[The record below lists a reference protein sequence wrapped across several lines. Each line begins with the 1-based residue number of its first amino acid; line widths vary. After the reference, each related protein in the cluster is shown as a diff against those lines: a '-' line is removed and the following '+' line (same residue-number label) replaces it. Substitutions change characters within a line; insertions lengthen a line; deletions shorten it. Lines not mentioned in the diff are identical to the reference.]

1 MERSITSKLLCYVMS
16 RDDFFGLYGN
26 QVTTSRSGS
35 PRARPAVA
43 GQVTIQD
50 VARAAGVGRQTVSNV
65 LNDSGRVGEATK
77 VRVLEAVTA
86 LGYHPHHGARSLR
99 SRRTRQLAYV
109 MPRVQLFPGNYI
121 MQQFL
126 QALAAASARRSHS
139 VVVVVPDG
147 DPRDEMRRL
156 IASRTVDAFLLSEL
170 RPQDPRVVLLA
181 EAGIPFA
188 CFGRIGSGLPQ
199 NWVDIDNRAAIVEAV
214 EHVLTRGFSRIA
226 FVGYRGENHWDDERV
241 AGFRAGL
248 ARHGVPEDE
257 ADVLLVDEA
266 SARRKI
272 RSLLTGAHRR
282 GAHPGPR
289 PDAIVTGS
297 DRLAAMIY
305 GVAAELRLRIGR
317 DLGVTGFDGSLAAGL
332 LHPRLTS
339 VTIPVEDIARRVVTR
354 VLRQLDHGPD
364 EAPGEVVPA
373 TLRLGESTGDGP
385 GPGSGPGPGPG
396 PRLDGTAGRDDV
408 ESALT
413 WKRFQGTGL
422 LSGAGSGVTPAGR
435 RVTIADVAADAGVGV
450 GTVSR
455 VLNGSDQVRAATLR
469 AVRDSIDRLGYRPS
483 HAAAALVRGTPRTVA
498 VLVAHM
504 TRPSTVVRVA
514 SALAVLA
521 EEGYDTIVCNVDTPA
536 ERDRHLETLLPTHRA
551 DGVLAISLP
560 LSREQLVQFGRAG
573 VTLVSVDAVT
583 PGIPQTVIDDVAGG
597 RMATGYLIGLGHRR
611 IGFVGDMTFAKPPAG
626 LGFTSSADRLRGY
639 RQALAEAGLGSEAG
653 LVRRGRH
660 DAAAAAEHA
669 VQLLKAHD
677 PPTAI
682 FAASDSQA
690 IGVLAAAEQLGVTV
704 PGQLSVVGFDD
715 IESAAL
721 LGLSTVR
728 QPLARSGTQG
738 ARRLCALLRGER
750 LRVRREELP
759 LELVA
764 RASTARRGAS

>member
-1 MERSITSKLLCYVMS
+1 M
-16 RDDFFGLYGN
+16 
-26 QVTTSRSGS
+26 TTSRSGA
-35 PRARPAVA
+35 PRVRPADA

-77 VRVLEAVTA
+77 VRVLEAVAA

-109 MPRVQLFPGNYI
+109 MPRVQLLPGNDI

-126 QALAAASARRSHS
+126 QALATASARRSHS
-139 VVVVVPDG
+139 MVVVVPDG
-147 DPRDEMRRL
+147 NSRDEMRRL

-170 RPQDPRVVLLA
+170 QPEDPRVALLA
-181 EAGIPFA
+181 EAGVPFA
-188 CFGRIGSGLPQ
+188 CFGRVGPALPQ
-199 NWVDIDNRAAIVEAV
+199 HWVDIDNRAAAIEVV
-214 EHVLTRGFSRIA
+214 EHVLARGFSRVA
-226 FVGYRGENHWDDERV
+226 FAGYQSGNHWDAERL

-248 ARHGVPEDE
+248 ARHGVPGD
-257 ADVLLVDEA
+257 DVVLVDEA

-272 RSLLTGAHRR
+272 RSLLAGVHR
-282 GAHPGPR
+282 GGVR

-305 GVAAELRLRIGR
+305 GVAGELRLRIGR
-317 DLGVTGFDGSLAAGL
+317 DLGVTGFDGSVAADL

-339 VTIPVEDIARRVVTR
+339 VTIPVEDIARRVIAR
-354 VLRQLDHGPD
+354 ALRQVDQGSD
-364 EAPGEVVPA
+364 DSPGEVVPA
-373 TLRLGESTGDGP
+373 TLRPGESTDGRREPRP
-385 GPGSGPGPGPG
+385 GPGSDEAAPI
-396 PRLDGTAGRDDV
+396 
-408 ESALT
+408 
-413 WKRFQGTGL
+413 WKRFQGVE
-422 LSGAGSGVTPAGR
+422 LSGGGVGPDGR

-455 VLNGSDQVRAATLR
+455 VLNGSSQVRAATLR
-469 AVRDSIDRLGYRPS
+469 AVQDSIGRLGYRPS

-560 LSREQLVQFGRAG
+560 LSREQLGQFGRAG
-573 VTLVSVDAVT
+573 VALVSVDAVT

-597 RMATGYLIGLGHRR
+597 RLATGHLIGLGHRR

-626 LGFTSSADRLRGY
+626 LGFTSSAERLRGY
-639 RQALAEAGLGSEAG
+639 RQALAEAGLGFETG
-653 LVRRGRH
+653 LVRRGPH
-660 DAAAAAEHA
+660 EAAAAAEHA
-669 VQLLKAHD
+669 AQLLKAHD

-690 IGVLAAAEQLGVTV
+690 IGVLAAAERLGVTV

-728 QPLARSGTQG
+728 QPLARSGTEG

-764 RASTARRGAS
+764 RASTARLGG

>member
-1 MERSITSKLLCYVMS
+1 
-16 RDDFFGLYGN
+16 
-26 QVTTSRSGS
+26 
-35 PRARPAVA
+35 VA
-43 GQVTIQD
+43 Q
-50 VARAAGVGRQTVSNV
+50 AAGVGRQTVSNV

-77 VRVLEAVTA
+77 VRVLEAVAT

-109 MPRVQLFPGNYI
+109 MPRVQLLPGNYI

-170 RPQDPRVVLLA
+170 QPEDPRVVLLA

-199 NWVDIDNRAAIVEAV
+199 HWVDIDNRAAIVEAV
-214 EHVLTRGFSRIA
+214 EHVLSRGFSRLA
-226 FVGYRGENHWDDERV
+226 FVGYRGENLWDHERV

-248 ARHGVPEDE
+248 ARHGVREDE

-272 RSLLTGAHRR
+272 RSLLTGTHRR

-317 DLGVTGFDGSLAAGL
+317 DLGVTGFDGSVAAGL

-339 VTIPVEDIARRVVTR
+339 VTIPVEGIARGVIARAM
-354 VLRQLDHGPD
+354 RQLDHGPD
-364 EAPGEVVPA
+364 EGPGEVLSA
-373 TLRLGESTGDGP
+373 TLRVGESTGDGP
-385 GPGSGPGPGPG
+385 G
-396 PRLDGTAGRDDV
+396 
-408 ESALT
+408 
-413 WKRFQGTGL
+413 
-422 LSGAGSGVTPAGR
+422 
-435 RVTIADVAADAGVGV
+435 
-450 GTVSR
+450 
-455 VLNGSDQVRAATLR
+455 SDQVRAVTLP
-469 AVRDSIDRLGYRPS
+469 AVQDSIDRLGYRPG
-483 HAAAALVRGTPRTVA
+483 HVAAAPVRGTPRTVA

-521 EEGYDTIVCNVDTPA
+521 EEGYGTIVCNVDTPA
-536 ERDRHLETLLPTHRA
+536 ERDRHLETLPAHRA

-560 LSREQLVQFGRAG
+560 LSREQVRQFGRAG
-573 VTLVSVDAVT
+573 VTLVTVDAVT
-583 PGIPQTVIDDVAGG
+583 PGTAQTVIDDVAGG
-597 RMATGYLIGLGHRR
+597 RIATGHLIGLGHRR

-626 LGFTSSADRLRGY
+626 LGFTSSANRLRGY
-639 RQALAEAGLGSEAG
+639 RQALAGAGLGFVAG
-653 LVRRGRH
+653 LVRRGPH
-660 DAAAAAEHA
+660 DAASAAEHA
-669 VQLLKAHD
+669 AQLLKAHD

-682 FAASDSQA
+682 FAASDTQA
-690 IGVLAAAEQLGVTV
+690 IGVLAAAERLGVTV

-721 LGLSTVR
+721 LGLSTVK
-728 QPLARSGTQG
+728 QPLARSGTEG
-738 ARRLCALLRGER
+738 AQRLCALLRGER
-750 LRVRREELP
+750 LRVRREKLP

-764 RASTARRGAS
+764 RTSTGRRDAP

>member
-1 MERSITSKLLCYVMS
+1 
-16 RDDFFGLYGN
+16 
-26 QVTTSRSGS
+26 
-35 PRARPAVA
+35 
-43 GQVTIQD
+43 

-77 VRVLEAVTA
+77 VRVLETVAT

-109 MPRVQLFPGNYI
+109 MPRVQMLPGNYI

-170 RPQDPRVVLLA
+170 QPEDPRVVLLA

-199 NWVDIDNRAAIVEAV
+199 HWVDIDNRAAIIEAV
-214 EHVLTRGFSRIA
+214 EHVLTRGFSRLA
-226 FVGYRGENHWDDERV
+226 FVGYRGENHWDHERV

-257 ADVLLVDEA
+257 ADVLLADEA

-272 RSLLTGAHRR
+272 RSLLTGTHGR

-305 GVAAELRLRIGR
+305 GVAAELRLRIGH
-317 DLGVTGFDGSLAAGL
+317 DLGVTGFDGSVAAGL

-339 VTIPVEDIARRVVTR
+339 VTLPVEDIARRVIAR
-354 VLRQLDHGPD
+354 ALRQLDHGPD
-364 EAPGEVVPA
+364 GAPGEVVPA
-373 TLRLGESTGDGP
+373 TLWLGESTGDGS
-385 GPGSGPGPGPG
+385 GPGSRPG
-396 PRLDGTAGRDDV
+396 PRLDGVAG
-408 ESALT
+408 
-413 WKRFQGTGL
+413 
-422 LSGAGSGVTPAGR
+422 
-435 RVTIADVAADAGVGV
+435 
-450 GTVSR
+450 
-455 VLNGSDQVRAATLR
+455 
-469 AVRDSIDRLGYRPS
+469 
-483 HAAAALVRGTPRTVA
+483 HGTPRTVA

-521 EEGYDTIVCNVDTPA
+521 EEGYDTIVCNVDTLA

-560 LSREQLVQFGRAG
+560 LSREQLGQFGRAG
-573 VTLVSVDAVT
+573 VTLVSVDTIT

-597 RMATGYLIGLGHRR
+597 RMATGHLIGLGHRR

-639 RQALAEAGLGSEAG
+639 RQALAEAGLGFEAS
-653 LVRRGRH
+653 LVRRGPH
-660 DAAAAAEHA
+660 DAATAAEHA
-669 VQLLKAHD
+669 AQLLKAHD

-690 IGVLAAAEQLGVTV
+690 IGVLAAADRLGVTV

-728 QPLARSGTQG
+728 QPLARSGTEG

-750 LRVRREELP
+750 LRVRREKLP

-764 RASTARRGAS
+764 RASTARRDAS

>member
-1 MERSITSKLLCYVMS
+1 
-16 RDDFFGLYGN
+16 
-26 QVTTSRSGS
+26 
-35 PRARPAVA
+35 
-43 GQVTIQD
+43 
-50 VARAAGVGRQTVSNV
+50 V

-77 VRVLEAVTA
+77 VRVLEAVAA
-86 LGYHPHHGARSLR
+86 LGYHPHHSARSLR

-109 MPRVQLFPGNYI
+109 MPRVQLLPGNYI

-170 RPQDPRVVLLA
+170 QPEDSRVVLLA

-199 NWVDIDNRAAIVEAV
+199 HWVDIDNRAAIIEAV
-214 EHVLTRGFSRIA
+214 EHVLTRGFSRLA
-226 FVGYRGENHWDDERV
+226 FVGYRGENHWDHERV

-272 RSLLTGAHRR
+272 RSLLTGTHRR

-305 GVAAELRLRIGR
+305 GVAAELRLRIGH
-317 DLGVTGFDGSLAAGL
+317 DLGVTGFDGSVAAGL

-339 VTIPVEDIARRVVTR
+339 VTLPVEDIARRVIAR
-354 VLRQLDHGPD
+354 ALRQLDHGPD

-373 TLRLGESTGDGP
+373 TLRLGESTGDGT
-385 GPGSGPGPGPG
+385 GPGPG
-396 PRLDGTAGRDDV
+396 PRLDGAAGH
-408 ESALT
+408 
-413 WKRFQGTGL
+413 GG
-422 LSGAGSGVTPAGR
+422 
-435 RVTIADVAADAGVGV
+435 
-450 GTVSR
+450 
-455 VLNGSDQVRAATLR
+455 
-469 AVRDSIDRLGYRPS
+469 
-483 HAAAALVRGTPRTVA
+483 PRTVA

-521 EEGYDTIVCNVDTPA
+521 EEGYDTIVCNVDTLA

-560 LSREQLVQFGRAG
+560 LSREQLGQFGRAG
-573 VTLVSVDAVT
+573 VTLVSVDCIT

-597 RMATGYLIGLGHRR
+597 RMATGHLIGLGHRR

-639 RQALAEAGLGSEAG
+639 RRALAEAGLGFETS
-653 LVRRGRH
+653 LVRRGPH
-660 DAAAAAEHA
+660 DAATAAEHA
-669 VQLLKAHD
+669 AQLLKAHD

-690 IGVLAAAEQLGVTV
+690 IGVLAAADRLGVTV

-728 QPLARSGTQG
+728 QPLARSGTEG
-738 ARRLCALLRGER
+738 ALRLCALLRGER
-750 LRVRREELP
+750 LRVRREKLP

-764 RASTARRGAS
+764 RASTARRDAS